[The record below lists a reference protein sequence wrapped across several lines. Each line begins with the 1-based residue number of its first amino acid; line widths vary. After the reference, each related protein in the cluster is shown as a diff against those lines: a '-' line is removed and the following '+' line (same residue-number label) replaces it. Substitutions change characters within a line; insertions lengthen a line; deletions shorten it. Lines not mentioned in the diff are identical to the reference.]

1 MDYYLAIKKKEVL
14 PFVTIWMD
22 LQSITKLNK

>member
-22 LQSITKLNK
+22 LQSIMKLSK

>member
-22 LQSITKLNK
+22 LQSIMKLNK